1 MARSKTGKAVA
12 ISAGLLALAAAGAS
26 AEATAPQDRLS
37 QARVKLDSA
46 RAALFPAGQSRRDII
61 ARRLAARGDA
71 LAPAVPARLPMP
83 AAPATPEPPRPTGGL
98 AGLLDLIAIAEADA
112 RGYDTVHQ
120 RADRPPPAPPSR
132 LTLGEV
138 LDWVAAT
145 PGQPHAIGRYQFI
158 PSTLADLMRREA
170 LGRETRFDAATQD
183 RLALR
188 LMRDAGLDE
197 FLAGRLAPE
206 AFMDELAYVWAGLPL
221 ASGLSAYHGYAG
233 NRATISRAA
242 YAAGFDAAFGLR

>member
-1 MARSKTGKAVA
+1 MRSKTGKALA
-12 ISAGLLALAAAGAS
+12 ITAGLLALAPAGAP
-26 AEATAPQDRLS
+26 AEAIAPQDRLS
-37 QARVKLDSA
+37 QARAKLDSA
-46 RAALFPAGQSRRDII
+46 RAALFPAGHSRRDLI
-61 ARRLAARGDA
+61 ARRLAAREDV

-83 AAPATPEPPRPTGGL
+83 SPPPVPDAPRPGRDL

-112 RGYDTVHQ
+112 RGYDTMHQ
-120 RADRPPPAPPSR
+120 RADRLPPAPPSR

-158 PSTLADLMRREA
+158 PSTLADLMRREG
-170 LGRETRFDAATQD
+170 LGRETRFDPATQD

-197 FLAGRLAPE
+197 FLAGRLGLE

-221 ASGLSAYHGYAG
+221 ANGLSAYHGYAG